1 MARTII
7 NNKQVF
13 QSYVLTTAKYDFSP
27 YEKRI
32 MYRLIELAQKEI
44 EGIKLKDNLR
54 KIAPTNFGREITMPV
69 SDILKDEQDKH
80 YTIAKAAFRSL
91 SEKHIEYEDDEVW
104 SYTPIITAPEIKKN
118 SGSVKFYVF
127 DNIWRCLL
135 DFTKGFKKY
144 ELITAMKFKS
154 AYAMR
159 FYELMSGQ
167 TKPLFVPLEGPDGLR
182 ERFYLQGKYEKVND
196 FRRKVIDV
204 AKKELDESSPYSFV
218 AKEEKAGK
226 KIIGWTFFPV
236 FYENREDPALQEQAR
251 MAKVTA
257 RLQLENNV
265 YDYLKFSFDFK
276 SDEIN
281 KNKKTLIEGQN
292 RIPDFM
298 GFLGELKKGARLAEN
313 PKGYVIGAI
322 KRKLKEIK
330 LKSYF
335 GEQRDQLFSNFM
347 ADNFKLGVYEK
358 ESFISSY
365 SNTWNSG
372 QFLH

>member
-13 QSYVLTTAKYDFSP
+13 QSYILTTAKYDFSP

-44 EGIKLKDNLR
+44 EGIFLNDNLR
-54 KIAPTNFGREITMPV
+54 KITPTNFGREITMPV
-69 SDILKDEQDKH
+69 KDILKDEQDKH

-91 SEKHIEYEDDEVW
+91 SEKHIEYEDDEIW
-104 SYTPIITAPEIKKN
+104 SYTPIITAPVIKKN
-118 SGSVKFYVF
+118 CGSVKFYVF

-154 AYAMR
+154 VYAMR

-167 TKPLFVPLEGPDGLR
+167 NRPLFVPLEGANGLR
-182 ERFYLQGKYEKVND
+182 ERFGLQGKYKLTAD
-196 FRRKVIDV
+196 FRRYVLDA
-204 AKKELDESSPYSFV
+204 AKAELDESSPYSFV
-218 AKEEKAGK
+218 AKEEKEGRK
-226 KIIGWTFFPV
+226 VIGWTLFPV
-236 FYENREDPALQEQAR
+236 FFEDREDPALQEQAR

-257 RLQLENNV
+257 RLQLESDV

-276 SDEIN
+276 ANEIN

-298 GFLGELKKGARLAEN
+298 GFLADLKNGARFADN

-322 KRKLKEIK
+322 KKKLQE
-330 LKSYF
+330 L
-335 GEQRDQLFSNFM
+335 
-347 ADNFKLGVYEK
+347 
-358 ESFISSY
+358 
-365 SNTWNSG
+365 
-372 QFLH
+372 